1 MKTSALAVLLGAAYL
16 LYKGTITWHIPFSY
30 IGTAVVF
37 ALLTGN
43 DPVFS
48 FPVRRSFAGSLF
60 LWQPMLSLA
69 LLPLQAD
76 LFFGCCAG
84 LITMI
89 IRCYGGYPEGVCYS
103 ILIMNAF
110 VPLIDRY
117 TQKRVSADEINIPL
131 VDKILD

>member
-1 MKTSALAVLLGAAYL
+1 MATDVVTSYV
-16 LYKGTITWHIPFSY
+16 TITGRLI
-30 IGTAVVF
+30 
-37 ALLTGN
+37 
-43 DPVFS
+43 
-48 FPVRRSFAGSLF
+48 
-60 LWQPMLSLA
+60 
-69 LLPLQAD
+69 
-76 LFFGCCAG
+76 FGCCSG

-117 TQKRVSADEINIPL
+117 TQKRVSADEINIHM